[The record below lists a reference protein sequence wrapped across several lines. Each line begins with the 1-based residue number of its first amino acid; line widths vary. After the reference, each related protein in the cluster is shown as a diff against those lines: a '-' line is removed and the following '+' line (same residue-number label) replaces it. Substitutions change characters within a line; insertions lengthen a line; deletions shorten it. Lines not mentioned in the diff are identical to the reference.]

1 MGTTASVEKGDTNDA
16 PITAIP
22 DGGLDHLMNLLERL
36 DSSLDDQV
44 RAALLNH
51 PDAVE
56 SLRRWGYVHE
66 EEAHE
71 ALLPP
76 ELQNFVTLQE
86 EKDVAAAL
94 NNPAFGVAQKEA
106 QQKTKTTLTSALEKL
121 RAEIKPVSEA
131 YLAAIKR
138 RAGEEGMKATCREV
152 IRKGNENFSGV
163 YVFFLFFLPFF
174 SRQLSHSII
183 SPSIIISLFFFFL
196 FPQVQQRLGNDRQ
209 GRPRRMPRVPAGAHQ
224 CDGARPGNTAVH
236 G

>member
-1 MGTTASVEKGDTNDA
+1 MGTTASVEKGNTNDA

-22 DGGLDHLMNLLERL
+22 DGGLDRLMNLLERL

-183 SPSIIISLFFFFL
+183 SPSIIISLFFCSFS
-196 FPQVQQRLGNDRQ
+196 
-209 GRPRRMPRVPAGAHQ
+209 
-224 CDGARPGNTAVH
+224 PGTTTS
-236 G
+236 GK